1 LNSIFTKIIKEE
13 IQQRID
19 HDFTTLKTMME
30 EEKALQIEVMRRLI
44 GRPSKPVEVVMLT
57 PKVEEQPFK
66 I

>member
-1 LNSIFTKIIKEE
+1 
-13 IQQRID
+13 
-19 HDFTTLKTMME
+19 
-30 EEKALQIEVMRRLI
+30 LQIEVMRRLI